1 MYIGI
6 LIRLILGY
14 VRIEVEGYYIERFI
28 NICTNRKILIWNLKR
43 EKNVKL
49 YLNIGISDFKR
60 LSDIS
65 RKTKCRVKIL
75 RKRGIPFLLNRYK
88 KRKIFAILLI
98 IMCATIYI
106 SSNYIWNVEIVFKDN
121 NKIEGIEEEIANL
134 GLKIGER
141 KKIIDTDKIIKKLK
155 LERNDIS
162 WVGIDIEGTNAIV
175 NIVKADEPPEIID
188 KKEYCNIIAK
198 KDGIITKIT
207 PRNGTARVRVGD
219 TVKTGALLIE
229 GIIEG
234 KYTESRKVHS
244 LGEVLAKVWYTESEK
259 VYYKQT
265 LKHKTG
271 QEEIKYELNFGKYTL
286 KLYNKPSKY
295 SVYDINKESSN
306 IKFGKN
312 FYLPIRYTKITNVEE
327 YEEEKEYSLE
337 EAKNIAIEHLSEK
350 LEQNIENKENISDK
364 IIKIEEKTE
373 YVEVFMTYEV
383 VESIGEELVENI
395 VEK

>member
-28 NICTNRKILIWNLKR
+28 NMCTNRKILIWNLKR

-65 RKTKCRVKIL
+65 RKTKCRIKIL
-75 RKRGIPFLLNRYK
+75 RKKGIPFLLNRYK

-98 IMCATIYI
+98 IMCAVIYI
-106 SSNYIWNVEIVFKDN
+106 SSNYIWNIEIYFKE
-121 NKIEGIEEEIANL
+121 NKEIEGIKDEIENL
-134 GLKIGER
+134 GLKVGER
-141 KKIIDTDKIIKKLK
+141 KKDIDTDKIINKLK

-162 WVGIDIEGTNAIV
+162 WIGIDIEGTNAIV

-188 KKEYCNIIAK
+188 NKEYSNIVAK

-207 PRNGTARVRVGD
+207 PRNGTAKVSVGD
-219 TVKTGALLIE
+219 TVKEGTVLIE
-229 GIIEG
+229 GVMEG
-234 KYTESRKVHS
+234 KYTEPRKVHS

-259 VYYKQT
+259 VYYKQI

-271 QEEIKYELNFGKYTL
+271 QEEAKYEINFSNYKL
-286 KLYNKPSKY
+286 KLYQKASKFNMY
-295 SVYDINKESSN
+295 ETEKESKN
-306 IKFGKN
+306 LKFGKN
-312 FYLPIRYTKITNVEE
+312 FYLPIGVTKITNLEE

-337 EAKNIAIEHLSEK
+337 EARNIAIESLSKKIE
-350 LEQNIENKENISDK
+350 ENIENKENISDK
-364 IIKIEEKTE
+364 IIMTEENTE
-373 YVEVFMTYEV
+373 YVEVLMTYEV
-383 VESIGEELVENI
+383 IESIGEEDKI
-395 VEK
+395 D